1 MAFTWVDWAII
12 AIIAISS
19 LISLK
24 RGFVKE
30 ALSLVTW
37 IIAGVVAWMFGGALS
52 QHLTDFIEMPSARVI
67 AGCAILFVA
76 TLLVGAL
83 VNFLIGELVRVTGL
97 SGTDR
102 FLGMVFGGARGALL
116 VATVDGKFAGCC
128 AMRPLDSVD
137 YANACEMKRLYVR
150 DEFRRLGLGRQLAEG
165 ILDASRLAG
174 YSCILLDTLD
184 DMESA
189 RALYDELGFSEIPP
203 YYFNP
208 IAGAHYLKAD
218 L

>member
-52 QHLTDFIEMPSARVI
+52 QHLTEFIEMPSARVI

-83 VNFLIGELVRVTGL
+83 VNFLISELVRVTGL

-116 VATVDGKFAGCC
+116 VVVLTGLLSLAPVQQDPWWQQSSLLPHFLMVADWSKNLILGTAGQWL
-128 AMRPLDSVD
+128 AS
-137 YANACEMKRLYVR
+137 
-150 DEFRRLGLGRQLAEG
+150 GL
-165 ILDASRLAG
+165 S
-174 YSCILLDTLD
+174 SP
-184 DMESA
+184 S
-189 RALYDELGFSEIPP
+189 
-203 YYFNP
+203 
-208 IAGAHYLKAD
+208 
-218 L
+218 

>member
-12 AIIAISS
+12 AIIAVSS

-37 IIAGVVAWMFGGALS
+37 IIAGVVAWLFGGALS
-52 QHLTDFIEMPSARVI
+52 QHLTEFIDMPSARVI

-83 VNFLIGELVRVTGL
+83 VNFLISELVRVTGL

-116 VATVDGKFAGCC
+116 VVVLTGLLSLAPVQQDPWWQQSSLLPHFLMVADWSKNLILGTAGQWFA
-128 AMRPLDSVD
+128 
-137 YANACEMKRLYVR
+137 
-150 DEFRRLGLGRQLAEG
+150 
-165 ILDASRLAG
+165 
-174 YSCILLDTLD
+174 
-184 DMESA
+184 SA
-189 RALYDELGFSEIPP
+189 LSSPS
-203 YYFNP
+203 
-208 IAGAHYLKAD
+208 
-218 L
+218 

>member
-1 MAFTWVDWAII
+1 MPFTWVDWAII

-52 QHLTDFIEMPSARVI
+52 QHLTEFIEMPSARVI

-83 VNFLIGELVRVTGL
+83 VNFLISELVRVTGL

-116 VATVDGKFAGCC
+116 VVVLTGLLSLAPVQQDPWWQQSSLLPHFLMVADWSKNLILGATGQW
-128 AMRPLDSVD
+128 LIS
-137 YANACEMKRLYVR
+137 
-150 DEFRRLGLGRQLAEG
+150 GLN
-165 ILDASRLAG
+165 SP
-174 YSCILLDTLD
+174 S
-184 DMESA
+184 
-189 RALYDELGFSEIPP
+189 
-203 YYFNP
+203 
-208 IAGAHYLKAD
+208 
-218 L
+218 

>member
-52 QHLTDFIEMPSARVI
+52 QHLTEFIEVPSARVI

-83 VNFLIGELVRVTGL
+83 VNFLISELVRVTGL

-116 VATVDGKFAGCC
+116 VVVLTGLLSLAPVQQDPWWQQSSLLPHFLMVADWSKNLILGATGQW
-128 AMRPLDSVD
+128 LIS
-137 YANACEMKRLYVR
+137 
-150 DEFRRLGLGRQLAEG
+150 GLN
-165 ILDASRLAG
+165 SP
-174 YSCILLDTLD
+174 S
-184 DMESA
+184 
-189 RALYDELGFSEIPP
+189 
-203 YYFNP
+203 
-208 IAGAHYLKAD
+208 
-218 L
+218 